1 MMIKL
6 PYNLLPKKAILRF
19 SRLFI
24 GFAYSSKPFF
34 PFLGLNLRQAGIKT
48 DTREYLAMCM
58 ASSFVFFLACSSVL
72 SLLVFSFGL
81 ENPLVVGII
90 SALIFSLFVFIQ
102 QISYPKLLSNKKIR
116 SLEQNLL
123 PALQN
128 ILIQLNSG
136 VPTFNILVN
145 IAAGDYGEISKEFA
159 LAVKEINAGKSQVDV
174 LEELAS
180 NNPSTLFRRAIWQ
193 IVNGMKAGG
202 DMSSVI
208 NDIINRLSEQQL
220 IQIQNYGSQLSPL
233 AMFYMLVAVI
243 VPSLSVTFI
252 IILSSFISLGE
263 YVTKLLFWGLFV
275 FVVFLQIIFLGVI
288 KSRRPNLLT

>member
-1 MMIKL
+1 M
-6 PYNLLPKKAILRF
+6 RF

-24 GFAYSSKPFF
+24 GFAYSLKPFF
-34 PFLGLNLRQAGIKT
+34 PFLGLNLRQAGIRF
-48 DTREYLAMCM
+48 DVREYLAMCV
-58 ASSFVFFLACSSVL
+58 ASSFVFFIFGSTFI
-72 SLLVFSFGL
+72 SLLVFFASF
-81 ENPLVVGII
+81 ETPIVVG
-90 SALIFSLFVFIQ
+90 LTVGFIFSAFVFVQ
-102 QISYPKLLSNKKIR
+102 QISYPGILSRKKVR

-128 ILIQLNSG
+128 MLIQLNSG

-145 IAAGDYGEISKEFA
+145 IASGDYGEVSKEFA
-159 LAVKEINAGKSQVDV
+159 RAVKEINAGRPQVEV

-180 NNPSTLFRRAIWQ
+180 DNPSTLFRRTIWQ
-193 IVNGMKAGG
+193 VVNGMKAGS
-202 DMSSVI
+202 DMARVI

-220 IQIQNYGSQLSPL
+220 IQIQNYGGQLSPL

-263 YVTKLLFWGLFV
+263 AVTKLMFWGLFI
-275 FVVFLQIIFLGVI
+275 FVVFLQVMFMGII